1 MSLRNKLFLSLA
13 LAVFSSAL
21 LSLQSHADANDW
33 PKPADPVK
41 IVGPV
46 YFVGTKGL
54 CSWLITTPQGHIL
67 LNTGLPGSG
76 PMIEASIRKLG
87 FNPKDIKILVASHA
101 HLDHVGGFTYLKK
114 ISGAKMEMMDR
125 DVSVLE
131 SGGKSDFFY
140 GTHKDMVFPSVKV
153 DRALHDGDTIQLDN
167 ITLTA
172 HLTAGH
178 TQGTTTFTTTIS
190 DSGKSYVVVFP
201 DGTSV
206 NPGYQLAKNPSYPG
220 IASDYRH
227 TFEVLGSLHPD
238 IWLAPHVE
246 AFDFWNKRARASTEG
261 VKAWIDPDGYKRFVA
276 GKRAD
281 FEAELAKQSK

>member
-1 MSLRNKLFLSLA
+1 MKLSKQLFWSLA
-13 LAVFSSAL
+13 LVACSFAL

-41 IVGPV
+41 IVGPI

-76 PMIEASIRKLG
+76 PMIEASVRKLG
-87 FNPKDIKILVASHA
+87 FNPKDIKILIASHA
-101 HLDHVGGFTYLKK
+101 HLDHVGGFAYLKK

-125 DVSVLE
+125 DVAVLE

-140 GTHKDMVFPSVKV
+140 GTHKDMVFPAVKV
-153 DRALHDGDTIQLDN
+153 DRALHDGDTIQLGN
-167 ITLTA
+167 IILTA

-178 TQGTTTFTTTIS
+178 TKGSTTFTTTIS
-190 DSGKSYVVVFP
+190 DNGKSYAVVFP

-206 NPGYQLAKNPSYPG
+206 NPGYRLAKNPSYPG

-227 TFEVLGSLHPD
+227 TFEVLESLHPD

-246 AFDFWNKRARASTEG
+246 AFDFWKKRARATTEG
-261 VKAWIDPDGYKRFVA
+261 VKAWIDPEGYKQFVA